1 MVARAVEAEGRRLHD
16 LRQEEWEDGAVA
28 VAAFGLA
35 VAASAVRPAFALP
48 LFIGGAVLAWRAVLA
63 GWRRWDLLDRLLVE
77 PDAYAIPEVR
87 ARAGQQASMTN
98 RRWLSRAIRSRLQL
112 GKNPRVVANADELAA
127 LAEELVDPQL
137 ELDPICAC
145 ACSRLLTDEFSS
157 PLINFQLPAEDV
169 RPRLLQIRFGF
180 RARVGCGRLAAVGGA
195 CGLAGEPSRWRSG
208 LNGSGER
215 NDR

>member
-35 VAASAVRPAFALP
+35 VAASALRPAFALP

-77 PDAYAIPEVR
+77 PDAYAIPEVCV
-87 ARAGQQASMTN
+87 RAGQQASMTN
-98 RRWLSRAIRSRLQL
+98 RRGLSRAIRSRLQL
-112 GKNPRVVANADELAA
+112 GKNPRVVANADEFAA

-137 ELDPICAC
+137 ELD
-145 ACSRLLTDEFSS
+145 
-157 PLINFQLPAEDV
+157 
-169 RPRLLQIRFGF
+169 
-180 RARVGCGRLAAVGGA
+180 
-195 CGLAGEPSRWRSG
+195 
-208 LNGSGER
+208 
-215 NDR
+215 